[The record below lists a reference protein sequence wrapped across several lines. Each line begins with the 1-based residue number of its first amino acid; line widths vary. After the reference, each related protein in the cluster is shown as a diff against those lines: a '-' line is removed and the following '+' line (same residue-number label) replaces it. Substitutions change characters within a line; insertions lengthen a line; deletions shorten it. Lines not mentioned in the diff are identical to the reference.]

1 MGADKHRGKVYEK
14 TAKILDE
21 SDTIVENF
29 AKEIE
34 KIQLRFKMM
43 WVDPNTPSSLQQT
56 ARLQRMHWADA
67 LLVCFVAVFLCSSY
81 LFCFLYRR
89 CCLRKRRYNEMA
101 HVSSATIMISDM
113 EEPLLGDSTY
123 DDQLPTIESVPLA
136 HEYQPSAPPL

>member
-1 MGADKHRGKVYEK
+1 
-14 TAKILDE
+14 
-21 SDTIVENF
+21 
-29 AKEIE
+29 
-34 KIQLRFKMM
+34 MM